1 MILIVMPLV
10 SCKTWMFYHDVT
22 YLIASIHFYPT
33 LSMYSQS
40 QSKLVE
46 IGRACYIT
54 SMLKTLQQC
63 HILLQVKA
71 KGLRVT
77 YSLYMTFHSLS
88 HLPSDLISNPL
99 SLVHSALAIQT
110 SFLFLEYAKAYLD
123 SQSLLFLFSL
133 PGILFFNILPW
144 LTISS
149 ISNLY
154 LKFTSM
160 RTFLNTLIT
169 CLLLPQHCLS
179 HYLFYFIILRAINTF

>member
-1 MILIVMPLV
+1 M
-10 SCKTWMFYHDVT
+10 
-22 YLIASIHFYPT
+22 
-33 LSMYSQS
+33 
-40 QSKLVE
+40 
-46 IGRACYIT
+46 
-54 SMLKTLQQC
+54 
-63 HILLQVKA
+63 
-71 KGLRVT
+71 T

-179 HYLFYFIILRAINTF
+179 HYLFYFIILSPPENPVGTFLTHYLDHGHSRLKGDQLFGGCCEAPRLGLGTNVHFGLRFLILLNSPAWLERQALHLPAAKK